1 MLFGRIALKLVLD
14 LVLDLVLALV
24 SAELGLWDLGLGLGR
39 RLGTL

>member
-1 MLFGRIALKLVLD
+1 MLFGRIALK